1 MNNTTSVLRVSRQYR
16 LLSLAVLAGVL
27 MVGITHSR
35 PAAAD
40 EDNGKLFGV
49 TLPPMSDSSV
59 GYGKSANGA
68 VSDKLFYSLGGGS
81 VISQPATRGN
91 MQRLGMKLG
100 WSS

>member
-1 MNNTTSVLRVSRQYR
+1 MNNTMNKSPCGRRS
-16 LLSLAVLAGVL
+16 LLSLLIAGSL
-27 MVGITHSR
+27 MFVGMNAH
-35 PAAAD
+35 AD
-40 EDNGKLFGV
+40 GNEDNGKLFGV
-49 TLPPMSDSSV
+49 TLPQMSDSSV